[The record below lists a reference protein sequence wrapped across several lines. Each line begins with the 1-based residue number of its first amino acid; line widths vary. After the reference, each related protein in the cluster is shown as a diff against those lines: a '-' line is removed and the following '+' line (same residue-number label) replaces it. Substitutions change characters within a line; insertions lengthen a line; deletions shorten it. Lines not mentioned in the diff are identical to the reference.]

1 MSTIASIWNLV
12 YFDWLHVPCEVKTSV
27 ILWQNNFILSQIPS
41 VLVKLV
47 CAEKDVFYFEMK
59 S

>member
-1 MSTIASIWNLV
+1 MSTIASILKPGV
-12 YFDWLHVPCEVKTSV
+12 LWLHVPCEVKTSV
-27 ILWQNNFILSQIPS
+27 ILWQNNFILSQISS

>member
-1 MSTIASIWNLV
+1 MQRQANLEARLIDQEGRARRDNLRI
-12 YFDWLHVPCEVKTSV
+12 YG
-27 ILWQNNFILSQIPS
+27 IPEDRD
-41 VLVKLV
+41 LKLV